1 MDVAHEWGLRPRE
14 WDRAHPGE
22 KARMMAY
29 TVVKRTMDAWHLEE
43 GEKKALQLFVEYAAT
58 AVSCW
63 RFWKYHIDTQNAEKS
78 DWHWQMAH
86 SAQRISG
93 VPRSRFLEVI
103 FN

>member
-43 GEKKALQLFVEYAAT
+43 GEKKAK
-58 AVSCW
+58 
-63 RFWKYHIDTQNAEKS
+63 RD
-78 DWHWQMAH
+78 
-86 SAQRISG
+86 AQREEAHTVRG
-93 VPRSRFLEVI
+93 GKRRRR
-103 FN
+103 